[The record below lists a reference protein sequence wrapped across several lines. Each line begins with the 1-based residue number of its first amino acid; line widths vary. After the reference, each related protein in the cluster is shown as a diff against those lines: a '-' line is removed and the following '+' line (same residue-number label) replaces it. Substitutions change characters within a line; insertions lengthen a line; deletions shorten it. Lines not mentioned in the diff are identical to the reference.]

1 MNAAELRNPVSAPAP
16 MRIDGVSSDL
26 FMIEEE
32 MIAKMIEENIIA
44 TIGLIIGKVVLAVVN
59 AGMCWIGMAM
69 KLNGI
74 ATRPMLTNIAG
85 LL

>member
-26 FMIEEE
+26 FIIEEE

-44 TIGLIIGKVVLAVVN
+44 TIGLIIG
-59 AGMCWIGMAM
+59 
-69 KLNGI
+69 
-74 ATRPMLTNIAG
+74 
-85 LL
+85 